1 MKKDHNL
8 HDTLNSLIHAL
19 SRPWAFIPMVLFVL
33 IPSAK
38 VSSALESGAEFLRI
52 GSDARASSMGGAYT
66 AAANDVSAIHYNPAG
81 LAAVSGTE
89 LGLSHA
95 KWLLDGSYDFVGL
108 AMPVRMKSG
117 PQGLVMGLGI
127 TRLSSGEQ
135 EGRSADRSASG
146 GFGAYDQ
153 SVSLSLAKRMGRN
166 GFGVTAKYIES
177 SIAGIKARSVA
188 ADLGYTRAFTGSP
201 VSLALA
207 VHNLGAPMKYID
219 QEDPLPLTLSV
230 GLMVGVLP
238 GVNLALDASRL
249 VHDGETSFSIG
260 SEYAVMPGLSLRS
273 GYMAEIGAG
282 GLGNGAGFNAGVGIM
297 LMDARLDYAVTPFG
311 ELGSAQRISLK
322 KKF

>member
-1 MKKDHNL
+1 MFNRVIYL
-8 HDTLNSLIHAL
+8 L
-19 SRPWAFIPMVLFVL
+19 SRPWVFIPMVMFVL
-33 IPSAK
+33 MPSAR

-81 LAAVSGTE
+81 LAAVNGTE

-108 AMPVRMKSG
+108 AMPVKNTR
-117 PQGLVMGLGI
+117 GLVMGLGI
-127 TRLSSGEQ
+127 SRLSSGDI

-153 SVSLSLAKRMGRN
+153 SVSLSLAKKMGRN
-166 GFGVTAKYIES
+166 GFGLTAKYIES

-219 QEDPLPLTLSV
+219 QEDPLPLTLSA
-230 GLMVGVLP
+230 GLMIGLLP

-260 SEYAVMPGLSLRS
+260 SEYIALPGLSLRS
-273 GYMAEIGAG
+273 GYLAETGAG

-311 ELGSAQRISLK
+311 ELGAAQRISLK
-322 KKF
+322 KRF

>member
-1 MKKDHNL
+1 MNRVIYL
-8 HDTLNSLIHAL
+8 L
-19 SRPWAFIPMVLFVL
+19 SRPWVFIPMALFVL
-33 IPSAK
+33 MPSAR

-52 GSDARASSMGGAYT
+52 GSDAKASSMGGAYT

-81 LAAVSGTE
+81 LAAVNGTE

-108 AMPVRMKSG
+108 AMPVKNTR
-117 PQGLVMGLGI
+117 GLVMGLGI
-127 TRLSSGEQ
+127 SRLSSGDI

-153 SVSLSLAKRMGRN
+153 SVSLSLAKKMGRN
-166 GFGVTAKYIES
+166 GFGLTAKYIES

-188 ADLGYTRAFTGSP
+188 ADLGYTRAFTGRGAGTIAGSP

-219 QEDPLPLTLSV
+219 QEDPLPLTLSA
-230 GLMVGVLP
+230 GMMIGVLP

-260 SEYAVMPGLSLRS
+260 SEYIALPGLSLRS
-273 GYMAEIGAG
+273 GYLAETGAG

-311 ELGSAQRISLK
+311 ELGAAQRISLK
-322 KKF
+322 KKFGSWH

>member
-1 MKKDHNL
+1 MKNDHNL
-8 HDTLNSLIHAL
+8 HDILNSLIRAL

-81 LAAVSGTE
+81 LSGVSGTE

-108 AMPVRMKSG
+108 AMPVRMRG
-117 PQGLVMGLGI
+117 GAQGLVMGLGI
-127 TRLSSGEQ
+127 SRLSSGAID
-135 EGRSADRSASG
+135 GRSADRSASG

-153 SVSLSLAKRMGRN
+153 SVSLSLAKKAGRN
-166 GFGVTAKYIES
+166 VFGVTAKYIES

-219 QEDPLPLTLSV
+219 QEDPLPLTLSA

-273 GYMAEIGAG
+273 GYLAETGAG

-297 LMDARLDYAVTPFG
+297 LMDARLDYAVTPFV
-311 ELGSAQRISLK
+311 ELGNAQRISLK

>member
-1 MKKDHNL
+1 
-8 HDTLNSLIHAL
+8 
-19 SRPWAFIPMVLFVL
+19 
-33 IPSAK
+33 
-38 VSSALESGAEFLRI
+38 
-52 GSDARASSMGGAYT
+52 
-66 AAANDVSAIHYNPAG
+66 
-81 LAAVSGTE
+81 
-89 LGLSHA
+89 
-95 KWLLDGSYDFVGL
+95 
-108 AMPVRMKSG
+108 
-117 PQGLVMGLGI
+117 MGLGI
-127 TRLSSGEQ
+127 SRLSSGDI

-219 QEDPLPLTLSV
+219 QEDPLPLTLSA

-249 VHDGETSFSIG
+249 MHDGETSFSIG
-260 SEYAVMPGLSLRS
+260 SEYVALPGLSLRS
-273 GYMAEIGAG
+273 GYMAETGAG
-282 GLGNGAGFNAGVGIM
+282 GLGNGGGFNAGVGII

-311 ELGSAQRISLK
+311 ELGAAQRISLK

>member
-1 MKKDHNL
+1 M
-8 HDTLNSLIHAL
+8 
-19 SRPWAFIPMVLFVL
+19 
-33 IPSAK
+33 
-38 VSSALESGAEFLRI
+38 
-52 GSDARASSMGGAYT
+52 
-66 AAANDVSAIHYNPAG
+66 
-81 LAAVSGTE
+81 
-89 LGLSHA
+89 
-95 KWLLDGSYDFVGL
+95 
-108 AMPVRMKSG
+108 
-117 PQGLVMGLGI
+117 
-127 TRLSSGEQ
+127 TR
-135 EGRSADRSASG
+135 
-146 GFGAYDQ
+146 

-177 SIAGIKARSVA
+177 SIAGIKARTVA

-219 QEDPLPLTLSV
+219 QEDPLPLTLSA
-230 GLMVGVLP
+230 GLMIGVLP

-249 VHDGETSFSIG
+249 VHDGETSFSVG

-273 GYMAEIGAG
+273 GYMAETGAG

>member
-1 MKKDHNL
+1 
-8 HDTLNSLIHAL
+8 
-19 SRPWAFIPMVLFVL
+19 
-33 IPSAK
+33 
-38 VSSALESGAEFLRI
+38 
-52 GSDARASSMGGAYT
+52 
-66 AAANDVSAIHYNPAG
+66 
-81 LAAVSGTE
+81 
-89 LGLSHA
+89 
-95 KWLLDGSYDFVGL
+95 
-108 AMPVRMKSG
+108 
-117 PQGLVMGLGI
+117 MGLGI
-127 TRLSSGEQ
+127 SRLSSGDI

-166 GFGVTAKYIES
+166 GFGLTAKYIES

-219 QEDPLPLTLSV
+219 QEDPLPLTLSA

-260 SEYAVMPGLSLRS
+260 SEYVALPGLSLRS
-273 GYMAEIGAG
+273 GYLAETGAG

-311 ELGSAQRISLK
+311 ELGAAQRISLK

>member
-1 MKKDHNL
+1 MNRVIYL
-8 HDTLNSLIHAL
+8 L
-19 SRPWAFIPMVLFVL
+19 SRPWALIPMVLFIL
-33 IPSAK
+33 IPSAR

-108 AMPVRMKSG
+108 AMPVKNTR
-117 PQGLVMGLGI
+117 GLVMGLGVS
-127 TRLSSGEQ
+127 RLSSGEQ

-153 SVSLSLAKRMGRN
+153 SVSLSLAKKMGRN

-219 QEDPLPLTLSV
+219 QEDPLPLTLSA
-230 GLMVGVLP
+230 GLLVGVLP

-260 SEYAVMPGLSLRS
+260 SEYIALPGLSLRS
-273 GYMAEIGAG
+273 GYLAETGAG
-282 GLGNGAGFNAGVGIM
+282 GPGNGAGFNAGVGIM

-311 ELGSAQRISLK
+311 ELGAAQRISLK

>member
-1 MKKDHNL
+1 MNRVIYL
-8 HDTLNSLIHAL
+8 L
-19 SRPWAFIPMVLFVL
+19 SRPWVFIPMALFVL
-33 IPSAK
+33 MPSAR

-52 GSDARASSMGGAYT
+52 GSDAKASSMGGAYT

-81 LAAVSGTE
+81 LAAVNGTE

-108 AMPVRMKSG
+108 AMPVKNTR
-117 PQGLVMGLGI
+117 GLVMGLGI
-127 TRLSSGEQ
+127 SRLSSGDI

-153 SVSLSLAKRMGRN
+153 SVSLALAKRMGRN

-177 SIAGIKARSVA
+177 SIAGIKARTLA
-188 ADLGYTRAFTGSP
+188 ADLGYTRAFAGSP

-207 VHNLGAPMKYID
+207 IHNLGAPMKYID
-219 QEDPLPLTLSV
+219 QEDPLPLTLSA
-230 GLMVGVLP
+230 GLMVGLLP
-238 GVNLALDASRL
+238 GVSLALDASRL

-260 SEYAVMPGLSLRS
+260 SEYIALPGLSLRS
-273 GYMAEIGAG
+273 GYLAETGASSLGQG
-282 GLGNGAGFNAGVGIM
+282 GGFNAGVGIM

-311 ELGSAQRISLK
+311 ELGAAQRISLK